1 MKHMTHQEIFAQPNA
16 RVSRMLA
23 LLKLENIRSSAI
35 NKREVIKDYMEQEDL
50 QSELYARWFDDI
62 AQQAN
67 RAINE
72 LNQSSEETQ
81 Y

>member
-1 MKHMTHQEIFAQPNA
+1 MTHQEIFAQPNA

-35 NKREVIKDYMEQEDL
+35 NKREVIQDYMEEEDP
-50 QSELYARWFDDI
+50 QAELYARWFDDL
-62 AQQAN
+62 ATQAN

-72 LNQSSEETQ
+72 LNEASERC
-81 Y
+81 

>member
-1 MKHMTHQEIFAQPNA
+1 MEMTHQEIFAQPNA

-23 LLKLENIRSSAI
+23 LLKLENIRSSAT
-35 NKREVIKDYMEQEDL
+35 NKREVILDSIGNNDPA
-50 QSELYARWFDDI
+50 SELYARWFDDI

>member
-1 MKHMTHQEIFAQPNA
+1 MEMTHKEIFAQPNA

-35 NKREVIKDYMEQEDL
+35 NKREVIRDSIEDNDPAA
-50 QSELYARWFDDI
+50 QLYARWFDDI

-72 LNQSSEETQ
+72 LNEASEEIT
-81 Y
+81 YG

>member
-35 NKREVIKDYMEQEDL
+35 NKREVILDHMEEGDP
-50 QSELYARWFDDI
+50 SAELYARWFDDI
-62 AQQAN
+62 AEQTN

-72 LNQSSEETQ
+72 LNEASERC
-81 Y
+81 

>member
-1 MKHMTHQEIFAQPNA
+1 MKHMTHEEIFAQPNA

-35 NKREVIKDYMEQEDL
+35 NKREVIQDYMEEEDP
-50 QSELYARWFDDI
+50 QAELYARWFDDL
-62 AQQAN
+62 ATQAN

-72 LNQSSEETQ
+72 LNEASERC
-81 Y
+81 